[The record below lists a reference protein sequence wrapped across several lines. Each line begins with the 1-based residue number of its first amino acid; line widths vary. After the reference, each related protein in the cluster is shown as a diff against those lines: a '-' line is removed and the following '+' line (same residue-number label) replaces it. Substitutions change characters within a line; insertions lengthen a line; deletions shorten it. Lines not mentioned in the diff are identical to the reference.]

1 MENMINLQNEN
12 RLSSIEVG
20 EMLNKEHKHV
30 MRDIRAII
38 ADLEE
43 PSEAVS
49 DLFIETTYIH
59 PQNGQQYPMYL
70 LSKEGCE
77 LYGTRLIGKV
87 GTQFARKYV
96 KQFNEMEKELDPITI
111 ALQAALDTRK
121 RVDVIETD
129 VQQLK
134 ETTRIDTL
142 QEKQLSDIVKR
153 KVLDAVG
160 GKNSNAY
167 SIAPRVFPDAWR
179 VLKNHFGISS
189 YKSLPRLK
197 FDEAVELLN
206 LWQPSASLQLE
217 INSLNKQMDFGDDLK

>member
-1 MENMINLQNEN
+1 MDNL
-12 RLSSIEVG
+12 IELKTNGDFMNSLGIAEVTG
-20 EMLNKEHKHV
+20 KRHADV
-30 MRDIRAII
+30 MRDVRNEINE
-38 ADLEE
+38 LG
-43 PSEAVS
+43 SEIGERIFALTS
-49 DLFIETTYIH
+49 YKDRSNRDSPCYSF
-59 PQNGQQYPMYL
+59 G
-70 LSKEGCE
+70 KEGAMQ
-77 LYGTRLIGKV
+77 LALKYDALTRYKV
-87 GTQFARKYV
+87 IQYI
-96 KQFNEMEKELDPITI
+96 EKLESASNDPITI

-197 FDEAVELLN
+197 YDEAVELLN

>member
-1 MENMINLQNEN
+1 MDNL
-12 RLSSIEVG
+12 IELKTNGDFMNSLDIAEVTG
-20 EMLNKEHKHV
+20 KRHADV
-30 MRDIRAII
+30 MRDVRNEINE
-38 ADLEE
+38 LG
-43 PSEAVS
+43 SEIGERIFALTS
-49 DLFIETTYIH
+49 YKDRSNRDSPCYSF
-59 PQNGQQYPMYL
+59 G
-70 LSKEGCE
+70 KEGAMQ
-77 LYGTRLIGKV
+77 LALKYDALTRYKV
-87 GTQFARKYV
+87 IQYI
-96 KQFNEMEKELDPITI
+96 EKLESASNDPITI

-134 ETTRIDTL
+134 ETTRIDTF
-142 QEKQLSDIVKR
+142 QEKELSDIVKR
-153 KVLDAVG
+153 KVLHAVG

-197 FDEAVELLN
+197 YDEAVELLD

>member
-1 MENMINLQNEN
+1 MDNL
-12 RLSSIEVG
+12 IELKTNGDFMNSLDIAEVTG
-20 EMLNKEHKHV
+20 KRHADV
-30 MRDIRAII
+30 MRDVRNEINE
-38 ADLEE
+38 LG
-43 PSEAVS
+43 SEIGERIFALTS
-49 DLFIETTYIH
+49 YKDRSNRDSPCYSF
-59 PQNGQQYPMYL
+59 G
-70 LSKEGCE
+70 KEGAMQ
-77 LYGTRLIGKV
+77 LALKYDALTRYKV
-87 GTQFARKYV
+87 IQYI
-96 KQFNEMEKELDPITI
+96 EKLESASNDPITI

-134 ETTRIDTL
+134 ETTRIDTF
-142 QEKQLSDIVKR
+142 QEKELSDIVKR
-153 KVLDAVG
+153 KVLHAVG

-197 FDEAVELLN
+197 YDEAVELLN

>member
-1 MENMINLQNEN
+1 MDNL
-12 RLSSIEVG
+12 IELKTNGDFMNSLDIAEVTG
-20 EMLNKEHKHV
+20 KRHADV
-30 MRDIRAII
+30 MRDVRNEINE
-38 ADLEE
+38 LG
-43 PSEAVS
+43 SEIGERIFALTS
-49 DLFIETTYIH
+49 YKDRSNRDSPCYSF
-59 PQNGQQYPMYL
+59 G
-70 LSKEGCE
+70 KEGAMQ
-77 LYGTRLIGKV
+77 LALKYDALTRYKV
-87 GTQFARKYV
+87 IQYI
-96 KQFNEMEKELDPITI
+96 EKLESASNDPIII

-134 ETTRIDTL
+134 ETTRIDTF
-142 QEKQLSDIVKR
+142 QEKELSDIVKC
-153 KVLDAVG
+153 KVLHAVG

-197 FDEAVELLN
+197 YDEAVELLN